1 MRIFQFKNK
10 KLKAHDL
17 TLSCMSQMWTKE
29 GRTRGEEK
37 KKKTKPES
45 KHDVIAASHKQF
57 KGHWLSA
64 VLHSFPI
71 DVSVMAIKDSA
82 YQNFYFSSTSLM
94 RNFVSGV
101 YIHTWLT
108 CLFLFCLVLNIKM
121 MFKW

>member
-1 MRIFQFKNK
+1 MTSRCHVCHKCGQK
-10 KLKAHDL
+10 
-17 TLSCMSQMWTKE
+17 KE
-29 GRTRGEEK
+29 GQEVKKK

-94 RNFVSGV
+94 RNLSQVCT
-101 YIHTWLT
+101 YLAY
-108 CLFLFCLVLNIKM
+108 LFISFLLGTKH
-121 MFKW
+121 

>member
-94 RNFVSGV
+94 RNLSQVCTYIPGLPV
-101 YIHTWLT
+101 YFFFAWY
-108 CLFLFCLVLNIKM
+108 
-121 MFKW
+121 

>member
-1 MRIFQFKNK
+1 MTSRCHVCHKCGQK
-10 KLKAHDL
+10 
-17 TLSCMSQMWTKE
+17 KE
-29 GRTRGEEK
+29 GQEVKKK

>member
-29 GRTRGEEK
+29 GRTRGEKK

-94 RNFVSGV
+94 RNLSQVCT
-101 YIHTWLT
+101 YLAY
-108 CLFLFCLVLNIKM
+108 LFISFLLGTKH
-121 MFKW
+121 